1 MTKTIIQKA
10 GIKTRITS
18 LAATAVIYPMVAL
31 CTAAG
36 VAGVAHSTPPEPA
49 VVEVGAAAPLIPG
62 RTGGLF
68 RLEPGA

>member
-10 GIKTRITS
+10 GVKTRITS

-36 VAGVAHSTPPEPA
+36 VAGVAHSTSPEPA
-49 VVEVGAAAPLIPG
+49 AVDVDANAPQMPG